1 MATYA
6 ISDVQG
12 CAATLDRLLATLP
25 LRPEDQLWFVG
36 DLVNRG
42 PASADALRIVR
53 GLGERAVVVLGNH
66 DLHLVA
72 RAARLVG
79 AKKRDTLDDVLN
91 APDCDELCDWLRTR
105 KLLHRA
111 GDWVMVHGGLPPAWT
126 AAAAQRYASAA
137 ETALAGAGGWAVAA
151 GATRPPEQPPETLTG
166 DRRHAAV
173 CGLVTSL
180 RTLRRDGAPDWS
192 FKGAPEDAPRGNV
205 PWFALHDRRTADV
218 NIVFGHWSAL
228 GLHLDVHVASIDTGC
243 VWGHALTALRLD
255 DRRVFQVPC
264 SDAVVAG
271 DRE

>member
-1 MATYA
+1 M
-6 ISDVQG
+6 
-12 CAATLDRLLATLP
+12 
-25 LRPEDQLWFVG
+25 
-36 DLVNRG
+36 
-42 PASADALRIVR
+42 
-53 GLGERAVVVLGNH
+53 LGNH

-72 RAARLVG
+72 RAAGLVD

-111 GDWVMVHGGLPPAWT
+111 GDWVMVHGGLPPAWSAPRRSGT
-126 AAAAQRYASAA
+126 SAA
-137 ETALAGAGGWAVAA
+137 ETALAGAGGWAAPGGHA
-151 GATRPPEQPPETLTG
+151 SPRSRRKA
-166 DRRHAAV
+166 DRRSPPRGGV
-173 CGLVTSL
+173 RPVTSL
-180 RTLRRDGAPDWS
+180 RTLRDGTPDWS

-205 PWFALHDRRTADV
+205 PWFALRDRRNADV

-228 GLHLDVHVASIDTGC
+228 GLYLDGNVAGIDTGC